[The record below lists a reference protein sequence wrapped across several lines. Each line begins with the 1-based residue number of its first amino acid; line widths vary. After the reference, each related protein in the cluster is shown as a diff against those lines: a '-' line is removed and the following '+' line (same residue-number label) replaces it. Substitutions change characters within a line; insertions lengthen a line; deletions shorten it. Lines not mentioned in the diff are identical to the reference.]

1 MTETTMIDFTSM
13 HYFINMQN
21 SKRLYQFKRNKPTYL
36 YYEYGCFNNDGYDFK
51 VKIVAGM

>member
-13 HYFINMQN
+13 HHFINMQN